1 MDAFAVSICKG
12 LAMKKLTVKQAVIV
26 GAWFGGFQALMPTLG
41 YLLGTTFARF
51 VNAVSDWIAFVLLAL
66 IGANMIKE
74 ALSKEEEEEADT
86 VVQVN
91 WQLAKSY
98 QTAMQAMSEKLDL
111 KNDVTVSTICRF
123 PDVLTQTAAPADPD
137 TLWADVEQVAQQ
149 AVAAFVSMRAVEGE
163 KLRTDV
169 LNRLAAVETL
179 VAQIEQNSAGRVQAY
194 TERLYTRLKE
204 LLEDRNIDDAR
215 IVTEAAIFADKTAID
230 EETVRLHSHVA
241 QYRSILELDEPVG
254 RKLDFLTQELN
265 RESNTIGSKCQ
276 DINITRLV
284 VELKSEIE
292 KIREQI
298 QNIE

>member
-1 MDAFAVSICKG
+1 
-12 LAMKKLTVKQAVIV
+12 
-26 GAWFGGFQALMPTLG
+26 
-41 YLLGTTFARF
+41 
-51 VNAVSDWIAFVLLAL
+51 
-66 IGANMIKE
+66 
-74 ALSKEEEEEADT
+74 
-86 VVQVN
+86 
-91 WQLAKSY
+91 
-98 QTAMQAMSEKLDL
+98 
-111 KNDVTVSTICRF
+111 
-123 PDVLTQTAAPADPD
+123 
-137 TLWADVEQVAQQ
+137 
-149 AVAAFVSMRAVEGE
+149 MRAVEGE

-169 LNRLAAVETL
+169 LNRLAAIETL

-292 KIREQI
+292 KFASRFKTLSEARP
-298 QNIE
+298 

>member
-1 MDAFAVSICKG
+1 MVLSMTGYGRAEQVLNGRDIVVELRSVNSRFFEYSSRVPRTCSFLEDK
-12 LAMKKLTVKQAVIV
+12 LKKLVAAK
-26 GAWFGGFQALMPTLG
+26 
-41 YLLGTTFARF
+41 
-51 VNAVSDWIAFVLLAL
+51 VSRGKVEL
-66 IGANMIKE
+66 N
-74 ALSKEEEEEADT
+74 LSIQNVAAADT

-137 TLWADVEQVAQQ
+137 T
-149 AVAAFVSMRAVEGE
+149 
-163 KLRTDV
+163 LRTDV

>member
-1 MDAFAVSICKG
+1 MVLSMTGYGRAEQVLNGRDIVVELRSVNSRFFEYSSRVPRTCSFLEDK
-12 LAMKKLTVKQAVIV
+12 LKKLVAAK
-26 GAWFGGFQALMPTLG
+26 
-41 YLLGTTFARF
+41 
-51 VNAVSDWIAFVLLAL
+51 VSRGKVEL
-66 IGANMIKE
+66 N
-74 ALSKEEEEEADT
+74 LSIQNVAAADT

-194 TERLYTRLKE
+194 TERLYTRLKA
-204 LLEDRNIDDAR
+204 LLEDR
-215 IVTEAAIFADKTAID
+215 
-230 EETVRLHSHVA
+230 SHVA

>member
-1 MDAFAVSICKG
+1 MVLSMTGYGRAEQVLNGRDIVVELRSVNSRFFEYSSRVPRTCSFLEDK
-12 LAMKKLTVKQAVIV
+12 LKKLVAAK
-26 GAWFGGFQALMPTLG
+26 
-41 YLLGTTFARF
+41 
-51 VNAVSDWIAFVLLAL
+51 VSRGKVEL
-66 IGANMIKE
+66 N
-74 ALSKEEEEEADT
+74 LSIQNVAAADT

-149 AVAAFVSMRAVEGE
+149 AVAAFVSMI
-163 KLRTDV
+163 
-169 LNRLAAVETL
+169 ETL

>member
-1 MDAFAVSICKG
+1 MVLSMTGYGRAEQVLNGRDIVVELRSVNSRFFEYSSRVPRTCSFLEDK
-12 LAMKKLTVKQAVIV
+12 LKKLVAAK
-26 GAWFGGFQALMPTLG
+26 
-41 YLLGTTFARF
+41 
-51 VNAVSDWIAFVLLAL
+51 VSRGKVEL
-66 IGANMIKE
+66 N
-74 ALSKEEEEEADT
+74 LSIQNVAAADT

-123 PDVLTQTAAPADPD
+123 PDVLTQTAAPADP
-137 TLWADVEQVAQQ
+137 Q

-169 LNRLAAVETL
+169 LNRLATIETL
-179 VAQIEQNSAGRVQAY
+179 VARIEQNSAGRVQAY

>member
-1 MDAFAVSICKG
+1 MVLSMTGYGRAEQVLNGRDIVVELRSVNSRFFEYSSRVPRTCSFLEDK
-12 LAMKKLTVKQAVIV
+12 LKKLVAAK
-26 GAWFGGFQALMPTLG
+26 
-41 YLLGTTFARF
+41 
-51 VNAVSDWIAFVLLAL
+51 VSRGKVEL
-66 IGANMIKE
+66 N
-74 ALSKEEEEEADT
+74 LSIQNVAAADT

-179 VAQIEQNSAGRVQAY
+179 VGRVQAY

>member
-1 MDAFAVSICKG
+1 MVLSMTGYGRAEQVLNGRDIVVELRSVNSRFFEYSSRVPRTCSFLEDK
-12 LAMKKLTVKQAVIV
+12 LKKLVAAK
-26 GAWFGGFQALMPTLG
+26 
-41 YLLGTTFARF
+41 
-51 VNAVSDWIAFVLLAL
+51 VSRGKVEL
-66 IGANMIKE
+66 N
-74 ALSKEEEEEADT
+74 LSIQNVAAADT

-169 LNRLAAVETL
+169 LNR
-179 VAQIEQNSAGRVQAY
+179 AGRVQAY

>member
-1 MDAFAVSICKG
+1 MVLSMTGYGRAEQVLNGRDIVVELRSVNSRFFEYSSRVPRTCSFLEDK
-12 LAMKKLTVKQAVIV
+12 LKKLVAAK
-26 GAWFGGFQALMPTLG
+26 
-41 YLLGTTFARF
+41 
-51 VNAVSDWIAFVLLAL
+51 VSR
-66 IGANMIKE
+66 
-74 ALSKEEEEEADT
+74 
-86 VVQVN
+86 
-91 WQLAKSY
+91 
-98 QTAMQAMSEKLDL
+98 
-111 KNDVTVSTICRF
+111 STICRF

>member
-1 MDAFAVSICKG
+1 MVLSMTGYGRAEQVLNGRDIVVELRSVNSRFFEYSSRVPRTCSFLEDK
-12 LAMKKLTVKQAVIV
+12 LKKLVAAK
-26 GAWFGGFQALMPTLG
+26 
-41 YLLGTTFARF
+41 
-51 VNAVSDWIAFVLLAL
+51 VSRGKVEL
-66 IGANMIKE
+66 N
-74 ALSKEEEEEADT
+74 LSIQNVAAADT

-169 LNRLAAVETL
+169 LNRLAAIETL

-194 TERLYTRLKE
+194 TERLGFPHADTKALQVDFTHGTLGNDAVVAVAVVLFIVGGVMLDSRAAALVCLYTARHRSGHLTGDERILGVILKICARSGSNGGCSAPGQAT
-204 LLEDRNIDDAR
+204 DAHRNAPSPR
-215 IVTEAAIFADKTAID
+215 RQCHRTAP
-230 EETVRLHSHVA
+230 
-241 QYRSILELDEPVG
+241 Q
-254 RKLDFLTQELN
+254 K
-265 RESNTIGSKCQ
+265 
-276 DINITRLV
+276 
-284 VELKSEIE
+284 
-292 KIREQI
+292 
-298 QNIE
+298 